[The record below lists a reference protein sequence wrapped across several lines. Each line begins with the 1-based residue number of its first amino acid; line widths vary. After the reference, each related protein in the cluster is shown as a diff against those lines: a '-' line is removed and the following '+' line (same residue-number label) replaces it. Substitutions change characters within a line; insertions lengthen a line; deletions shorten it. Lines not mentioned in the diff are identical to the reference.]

1 MDIWHK
7 AKKLR
12 KALNEV
18 SLFVLAYTVYIPGV
32 HVGISLYRQEKL
44 RTWKSWYNGVA
55 TLSTTS
61 GTVAEHVTM
70 I

>member
-1 MDIWHK
+1 MAQGQK
-7 AKKLR
+7 TEKGL
-12 KALNEV
+12 
-18 SLFVLAYTVYIPGV
+18 SLFELAYTVYIPGV
-32 HVGISLYRQEKL
+32 HVKKLGISLYRQEKL
-44 RTWKSWYNGVA
+44 KTWKSWHNGVA